1 MIGFRSSIV
10 AVFALGSAL
19 TLGGVGVARAQA
31 QTQPQTQAQPQPQTQ
46 AQPQPQVPAQAP
58 ATPTAGLASPLAV
71 HSLDRLSATRERP
84 LFSPSRRAPAPPPP
98 PIVRPP
104 PPPPEPPNVTL
115 VGIVMDAEEARAI
128 VQSGSKNEVRRVRV
142 GDDIGGWKVAQIEN
156 RRLVLKLD
164 SRQATF
170 SMFSG
175 QRKPA
180 PRAAPKAA
188 PQPAPRAA
196 AQAAPRAAPQPAPRA
211 GAQPRAAVQPAPR
224 AAPEVADADNQSLV
238 GVPAPTQGSPRR
250 RGHDD

>member
-31 QTQPQTQAQPQPQTQ
+31 QTQPQTQ

-196 AQAAPRAAPQPAPRA
+196 AQAAPRAALQPAPRA

>member
-19 TLGGVGVARAQA
+19 ILGGVGVTRAQA

-46 AQPQPQVPAQAP
+46 PRPQVQAQAP

-98 PIVRPP
+98 PPPRPP

-115 VGIVMDAEEARAI
+115 VGIVMDAGEARAI
-128 VQSGSKNEVRRVRV
+128 VQPGPTNEVRRVRI
-142 GDDIGGWKVAQIEN
+142 GDEIGGWKVAQIES

-175 QRKPA
+175 HRN
-180 PRAAPKAA
+180 
-188 PQPAPRAA
+188 PAPRAA
-196 AQAAPRAAPQPAPRA
+196 ARPAPRAVPQAAPRAAPQPA
-211 GAQPRAAVQPAPR
+211 Q
-224 AAPEVADADNQSLV
+224 EVADGQAS
-238 GVPAPTQGSPRR
+238 PPASAPTQGSPGR

>member
-19 TLGGVGVARAQA
+19 ILGGVGVTRAQA

-46 AQPQPQVPAQAP
+46 PRPQVQAQAP

-98 PIVRPP
+98 PPPIIRPP

-115 VGIVMDAEEARAI
+115 VGIIKDAEEARAI
-128 VQSGSKNEVRRVRV
+128 VQSGPKNEVRRVRI
-142 GDDIGGWKVAQIEN
+142 GDDIGGWKVAQIES

-164 SRQATF
+164 SRLATF

-175 QRKPA
+175 HRNPA
-180 PRAAPKAA
+180 PRAAPKAVPPRTA
-188 PQPAPRAA
+188 PQPASRPGA
-196 AQAAPRAAPQPAPRA
+196 QPAPRA
-211 GAQPRAAVQPAPR
+211 GAQPAPQPAPR
-224 AAPEVADADNQSLV
+224 AAPEVANADNQSLV
-238 GVPAPTQGSPRR
+238 GVPAPTQGSPGR